1 MRIPPN
7 EHDLQA
13 YVDNQLND
21 HERAI
26 VERYLAQQ
34 PQIARQVQAW
44 QREARCLRTALSEF
58 QLPML
63 PERLDLTSIR
73 VRHTQRLRLRLK
85 LAACFVLCVGL
96 SSAGGWQMHDWRNQ
110 NAAPMGDAIEAYKLM
125 VVDGSIGADVVQ
137 HQPDTLN
144 AWLNQHVGS
153 GAHLPDLRT
162 AGFSPVS
169 GRLFATE
176 QGAAAMVLYQDASG
190 HTISFYLRQP
200 DSRQKLLESG
210 QRTERGLQA
219 RYGSCRGL
227 NYAMVGTVQNLSNP
241 KLEKIMN
248 TLT

>member
-7 EHDLQA
+7 EHDLHA

-26 VERYLAQQ
+26 IERYIAQQ
-34 PQIARQVQAW
+34 PQIARQVQTW
-44 QREARCLRTALSEF
+44 QWEARHLRTALSEF
-58 QLPML
+58 QLPLL
-63 PERLDLTSIR
+63 PERLDPAFIR
-73 VRHTQRLRLRLK
+73 ARHVQRSRLRLK

-110 NAAPMGDAIEAYKLM
+110 NVAPMGDAIEAYKLM

-144 AWLNQHVGS
+144 NWLNQHVGS
-153 GAHLPDLRT
+153 DARLPDLQS

-176 QGAAAMVLYQDASG
+176 QGAAAMVLYQDTSG

-200 DSRQKLLESG
+200 DSRHPLLKSG
-210 QRTERGLQA
+210 QRTDHGLQA
-219 RYGSCRGL
+219 RYGSCHGL
-227 NYAMVGTVQNLSNP
+227 NYAMVGTVKNLSNP
-241 KLEKIMN
+241 KLELIIN